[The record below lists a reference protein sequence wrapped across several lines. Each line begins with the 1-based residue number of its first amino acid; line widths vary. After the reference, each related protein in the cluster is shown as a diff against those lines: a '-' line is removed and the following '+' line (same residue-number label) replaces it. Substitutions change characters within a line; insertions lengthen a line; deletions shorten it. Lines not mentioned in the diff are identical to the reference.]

1 MCESIKTGDFLIEND
16 VLLKYLGNEENVKI
30 PDNIKT
36 IGKCAFFRC
45 TEIKCVD
52 LNNVTKIEELAFFG
66 CTNLNEVIGLNGL
79 SEESESAFELCSM
92 LKRDFFTLDLKYVDN
107 LCGKDFY
114 IKAYQR
120 GYRWTETEVTELLE
134 DIFELYE
141 QENGDYCVQPLV
153 VKTCVSNKISCFI
166 SNGKLVEN
174 STNEDKKMYELI
186 DGQQRL
192 TTTMLILSALGEDS
206 YNIYYELKR
215 GVDNYFIDNAKET
228 IKKWFQKGNH
238 KKIDKNKFVSTIKNR
253 IFFIWYEMNDNA
265 TASAESTF
273 RKVND
278 GQIAL
283 TNAELFKA
291 FLLNPENASGY
302 GEYYSEVSK
311 SIYQMAFEWDRLEND
326 LWQKDFWYFISN
338 DTGEEKTHLDY
349 LFELYARSIDT
360 KGYLHDLDRFS
371 FLVIKSNL
379 KDKTFNELKGV
390 WEDIKS
396 CYDKLYTWYENY
408 ELYHYIGFL
417 VACEEKSNSYSVV
430 PNVISDLYNKYRD
443 SSLDVVLTDVKKRVY
458 NTLKAQIEIE
468 ASNYNSS
475 DYYKDHSAKE
485 IKALLLLVNIY
496 GIIKQDK
503 LDIRFSFNNYK
514 NTTKLNSKEL
524 INWDVEHV
532 NSKSLL
538 ADISELKEEE
548 LDKWLDYWVK
558 EERANKNEEIG
569 KAIDEYKK
577 NKSQS
582 SRDKIFSLWKD
593 YAREQ
598 EEDNGISN
606 LVLLDSETNRG
617 YQNALFFTKRDCIIE
632 RDTRGMFILPCTK
645 NLFLK
650 YYTKEPDLSV
660 GYNENDKDG
669 YKALIDECVEMVK
682 GFKK

>member
-1 MCESIKTGDFLIEND
+1 MGNFLIEND
-16 VLLKYLGNEENVKI
+16 VLLKYLGNEESVTI
-30 PDNIKT
+30 PDEIKT

-45 TEIKCVD
+45 TELKSVD

-92 LKRDFFTLDLKYVDN
+92 LKRDFFTLDLKHVEE

-120 GYRWTETEVTELLE
+120 GYRWTETEVKELLE
-134 DIFELYE
+134 DIFELYNTKE
-141 QENGDYCVQPLV
+141 GDYCVQPLV
-153 VKTCVSNKISCFI
+153 VKTCIADKIKYLI
-166 SNGKLVEN
+166 SNGEG
-174 STNEDKKMYELI
+174 EDYTSSESPEVYELI

-192 TTTMLILSALGEDS
+192 TTIMLILSHLGSNS

-215 GVDNYFIDNAKET
+215 GVDTNFINNAKET

-238 KKIDKNKFVSTIKNR
+238 KKIDTNKFVSTIKNR

-302 GEYYSEVSK
+302 GDYYSEVSR
-311 SIYQMAFEWDRLEND
+311 SIYQMAFEWDKLEND

-349 LFELYARSIDT
+349 LFELYARSIDS
-360 KGYLHDLDRFS
+360 KGYVPDLDRFS
-371 FLVIKSNL
+371 FLVIK
-379 KDKTFNELKGV
+379 EHLKGESFDKLRDV
-390 WEDIKS
+390 WNDIKS
-396 CYDKLYTWYENY
+396 RYDKLYTWYDNY

-417 VACEEKSNSYSVV
+417 VACEGKSNSYSVV
-430 PNVISDLYNKYRD
+430 PDVISDLYTKHKD
-443 SSLDVVLTDVKKRVY
+443 SSLDVVLQDVKNRVY
-458 NTLKAQIEIE
+458 ESLKPQIEKDKKL
-468 ASNYNSS
+468 NYNSS
-475 DYYKDHSAKE
+475 TYYGDFSAKE
-485 IKALLLLVNIY
+485 IKAFLLFINIY
-496 GIIKQDK
+496 SIIKQNK

-514 NTTKLNSKEL
+514 NTTKLSSGEL
-524 INWDVEHV
+524 VSWDVEHI
-532 NSKSLL
+532 NSRSLL
-538 ADISELKEEE
+538 ADISELDDEK
-548 LDKWLDYWVK
+548 LNKWLEYWVK
-558 EERANKNEEIG
+558 EERAKSN
-569 KAIDEYKK
+569 KAICQAVEEYKNDK
-577 NKSQS
+577 SPANKKAIN
-582 SRDKIFSLWKD
+582 DLWKE
-593 YAREQ
+593 YARGQ
-598 EEDNGISN
+598 EEDNEISN

-632 RDTRGMFILPCTK
+632 RDTKGMFILPCTK

-650 YYTKEPDLSV
+650 YYTSDPDLSV
-660 GYNENDKDG
+660 GYNENDKTG